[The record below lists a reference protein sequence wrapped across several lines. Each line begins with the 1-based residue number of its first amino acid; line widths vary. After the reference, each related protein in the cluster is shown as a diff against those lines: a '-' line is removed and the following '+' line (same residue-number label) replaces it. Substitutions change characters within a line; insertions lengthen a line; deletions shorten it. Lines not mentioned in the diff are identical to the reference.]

1 MSLLKMAKLLILN
14 FSFMNEK
21 YLKDQ
26 KNQFKNKIIVITGST
41 QGSGAETAKLF
52 AARGA
57 KAITIC
63 GRQEEKGKKVREE
76 IESLGA
82 KCLYVKAD
90 LAKVE
95 DCKKIISL
103 TDKEF
108 GTVNVLV
115 NVAGYTQ
122 RGTILSATLENYENN
137 FNINARAPFILM
149 QESIKIMI
157 RDKNK
162 GTIANV
168 LSMAMYSGMPFIV
181 AYSGSKGALSIMT
194 RNIANAVSG
203 HQIRVNAINIG
214 WTDTPA
220 EHDIQTKVHKGG
232 EDWLKNAEKKV
243 PFKRLTK
250 TIDVAKGLAFMC
262 SEESGLM
269 TGSIIDFDQTV
280 HGWHSYS
287 AYDTNILD
295 DSLLGE

>member
-1 MSLLKMAKLLILN
+1 MSNK
-14 FSFMNEK
+14 E
-21 YLKDQ
+21 YLTDIK
-26 KNQFKNKIIVITGST
+26 KQFANKIIIVTGST

-57 KAITIC
+57 EAITIC
-63 GRQEEKGKKVREE
+63 GRQENKGQQVKKE

-82 KCLYVKAD
+82 KCLYIKAD
-90 LAKVE
+90 LAAVE
-95 DCKKIISL
+95 DCKKIVTL

-108 GTVNVLV
+108 GTVHSLV
-115 NVAGYTQ
+115 NVAGYTE
-122 RGTILSATLENYENN
+122 RGTILSATLDNYEKN

-149 QESIKIMI
+149 QEAIKIMI
-157 RDKNK
+157 RDKNQ

-168 LSMAMYSGMPFIV
+168 LSMAMYSGMPFIL
-181 AYSGSKGALSIMT
+181 AYSGSKGALATMT
-194 RNIANAVSG
+194 RNIANSVAG
-203 HQIRVNAINIG
+203 HQIRVNALNIG

-220 EHDIQTKVHKGG
+220 EHNIQKRVHKGG
-232 EDWLKNAEKKV
+232 EDWLEKTEPKL

-250 TIDVAKGLAFMC
+250 TIDVARGLAFMC

-287 AYDTNILD
+287 AYETKILD
-295 DSLLGE
+295 DSILGE

>member
-1 MSLLKMAKLLILN
+1 MT
-14 FSFMNEK
+14 EK
-21 YLKDQ
+21 YLTNQ
-26 KNQFKNKIIVITGST
+26 TEQFKNKVIIITGST
-41 QGSGAETAKLF
+41 QGSGAETARLF

-63 GRQEEKGKKVREE
+63 GRQENKGKKVKEE
-76 IESLGA
+76 IESLGT

-95 DCKKIISL
+95 DCKQIVSL

-108 GTVNVLV
+108 GSVHSLV
-115 NVAGYTQ
+115 NVAGFTE
-122 RGTILSATLENYENN
+122 RGTILSTTLENYENN

-149 QESIKIMI
+149 QEVIKIMI

-162 GTIANV
+162 GTIANL

-181 AYSGSKGALSIMT
+181 AYSGSKAALSIMT
-194 RNIANAVSG
+194 RNIANALSG
-203 HQIRVNAINIG
+203 HQIRVNALNIG

-220 EHDIQTKVHKGG
+220 EHDIQKRVHKGG
-232 EDWLKNAEKKV
+232 EDWLKNAEEKV

-287 AYDTNILD
+287 AYDTKILD

>member
-1 MSLLKMAKLLILN
+1 
-14 FSFMNEK
+14 MNNYSTEK
-21 YLKDQ
+21 
-26 KNQFKNKIIVITGST
+26 NIQFKGKIIIITGST
-41 QGSGAETAKLF
+41 QGIGAETAKLF

-63 GRQEEKGKKVREE
+63 GRQENKGLKLKKE
-76 IESLGA
+76 IEDLGSD
-82 KCLYVKAD
+82 CLFVKAD

-95 DCKKIISL
+95 DCKKIVLL
-103 TDKEF
+103 TDKNF
-108 GTVNVLV
+108 GTVDCLV
-115 NVAGYTQ
+115 NVAGYTE
-122 RGTILSATLENYENN
+122 RGTILSTTSKNYENN

-162 GTIANV
+162 GTIANI

-181 AYSGSKGALSIMT
+181 AYSGSKAALATMT
-194 RNIANAVSG
+194 KNIANSVSG
-203 HQIRVNAINIG
+203 HQIRVNALNIG
-214 WTDTPA
+214 WTDTPG
-220 EHDIQTKVHKGG
+220 EDNIQKRVHKK
-232 EDWLKNAEKKV
+232 DNNWLDIEEKRV

-287 AYDTNILD
+287 AYNTNILD

>member
-1 MSLLKMAKLLILN
+1 MK
-14 FSFMNEK
+14 E
-21 YLKDQ
+21 
-26 KNQFKNKIIVITGST
+26 QFKNKVIIITGST

-52 AARGA
+52 AKRGA

-63 GRQEEKGKKVREE
+63 GRQEKKGHEVKKE
-76 IESLGA
+76 IENIGA
-82 KCLYVKAD
+82 KCLFVKAD
-90 LAKVE
+90 LSNVD
-95 DCKKIISL
+95 DCRKIVSL

-108 GTVNVLV
+108 GTVHSLV

-122 RGTILSATLENYENN
+122 RGTILSATLENFENN
-137 FNINARAPFILM
+137 FNINTRAPFILM

-181 AYSGSKGALSIMT
+181 AYSGSKAALSVIT
-194 RNIANAVSG
+194 KNVANAVAG
-203 HQIRVNAINIG
+203 HQIRVNALNIG

-220 EHDIQTKVHKGG
+220 EHDIQTNVHGKNS
-232 EDWLKNAEKKV
+232 EWLKEDEAKV
-243 PFKRLTK
+243 PFKRLSK
-250 TIDVAKGLAFMC
+250 PLDVAKGLAFMC

-269 TGSIIDFDQTV
+269 TGSVIDFDQTV

-287 AYDTNILD
+287 AYDTKILD
-295 DSLLGE
+295 NSLLGE